1 MRTSIELDVEG
12 RFLEGYPL
20 WWFRDFVDGLEYV
33 VAKTRLAAERLPAAH
48 YFEIRGTT
56 EVYLEDAPGWTAPV
70 VACLDDVAG
79 GRVPPTN
86 AS

>member
-1 MRTSIELDVEG
+1 M
-12 RFLEGYPL
+12 
-20 WWFRDFVDGLEYV
+20 
-33 VAKTRLAAERLPAAH
+33 KTRLAAERLPAAR
-48 YFEIRGTT
+48 YVEIRGAT